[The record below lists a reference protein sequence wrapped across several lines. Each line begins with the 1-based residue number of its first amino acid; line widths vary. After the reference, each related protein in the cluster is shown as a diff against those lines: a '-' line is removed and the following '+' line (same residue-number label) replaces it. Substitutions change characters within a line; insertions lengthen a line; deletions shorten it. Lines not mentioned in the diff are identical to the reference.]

1 MAKMAD
7 MFRGGLIKKK
17 GESRSPQ
24 MEDAIRFGEAE
35 AVRRGVMDKP
45 NRDKRLLK
53 RGTSNTT
60 LGQASTLGD

>member
-24 MEDAIRFGEAE
+24 EDAIRFGEAE
-35 AVRRGVMDKP
+35 AVRRGAMDKP